1 VNFDGTGIA
10 GVGQTKVNAQI
21 ILRKIAAAAQ
31 HVPTLAHS
39 GGIQIHSSSNG
50 VTRAAGGTHK
60 FQLNPMMMIGVRV
73 AQQDRNA
80 DHIINDHAEAITFNV
95 STSVSTPSNN
105 GIARQFK

>member
-1 VNFDGTGIA
+1 
-10 GVGQTKVNAQI
+10 
-21 ILRKIAAAAQ
+21 
-31 HVPTLAHS
+31 
-39 GGIQIHSSSNG
+39 
-50 VTRAAGGTHK
+50 
-60 FQLNPMMMIGVRV
+60 MMIGVRV